1 MITGK
6 YINYLFFDSNF
17 ICCLLLIN
25 MMGIIQSLFSIW
37 RGIKRISLLLEP
49 LNYTLYYFGYRDN
62 ITSLNLRSYLESKK
76 RYS

>member
-17 ICCLLLIN
+17 ICSLLLIN
-25 MMGIIQSLFSIW
+25 MMEIIQSLFSIW
-37 RGIKRISLLLEP
+37 RGIKRISLLMKP
-49 LNYTLYYFGYRDN
+49 LNSTLYYFGLRDN
-62 ITSLNLRSYLESKK
+62 ITSLNLHSYLGSKK

>member
-6 YINYLFFDSNF
+6 FINYLFFDSNF

-25 MMGIIQSLFSIW
+25 MMGIIHDY
-37 RGIKRISLLLEP
+37 LLMEP
-49 LNYTLYYFGYRDN
+49 LNSTLYYFGLRDN
-62 ITSLNLRSYLESKK
+62 ITSLNLHSYLGSKK